1 MIGVIVLGMVV
12 VSLLTEP
19 ETGDPSPQTPPGEY
33 QNASYQ
39 VPPIDTNP
47 PELPMPQTYGEATD
61 WMVNNAIYS
70 SEIAVPVRCEA
81 QPIDL
86 ANASM
91 SVLQDHMN
99 EFTG

>member
-12 VSLLTEP
+12 VSMLTEP
-19 ETGDPSPQTPPGEY
+19 EIDGPSPQTTPGEY
-33 QNASYQ
+33 QNESYQ

-86 ANASM
+86 ANASL
-91 SVLQDHMN
+91 SVLRI
-99 EFTG
+99 T